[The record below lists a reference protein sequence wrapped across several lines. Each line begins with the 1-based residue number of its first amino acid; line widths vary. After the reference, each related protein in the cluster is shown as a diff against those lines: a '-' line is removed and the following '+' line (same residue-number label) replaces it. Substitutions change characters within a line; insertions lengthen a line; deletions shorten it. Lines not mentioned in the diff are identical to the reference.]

1 MIDYARTGN
10 QNRRKSFSF
19 YKKRNF
25 GNNNN
30 NITENSLA
38 THSLPVDITSF
49 FAKEVPQEDDKILI
63 AFCDG
68 SAINNGKPNCK
79 CGYAIAW
86 PYHPEKDTSEL
97 LSGHQQTNNRAEY
110 MALIRT
116 MMIADEIDP
125 TKTKTLIVYTDSL
138 LLINSLTKWV
148 YDWKKNG
155 WRKKDK
161 TPVANIDLL
170 MRLEELREH
179 RKLSLRH
186 VKAHT
191 GKPSWEA
198 RFNDKVDIMAR
209 NVVLDHLRKVSL
221 ENKNKKDDNTKSYMG
236 EDSTH
241 SIVDWFA

>member
-1 MIDYARTGN
+1 MTNHTGAQN

-19 YKKRNF
+19 YTKKNTKP
-25 GNNNN
+25 GD
-30 NITENSLA
+30 NSLA
-38 THSLPVDITSF
+38 THSLPVDITNF
-49 FAKEVPQEDDKILI
+49 FTKEVPEEDDKILI

-68 SAINNGKPNCK
+68 SAINNGRPNCK

-86 PYHPEKDTSEL
+86 PYHPENNISEL

-116 MMIADEIDP
+116 LMIADEIDP

-161 TPVANIDLL
+161 NPVANVDLL
-170 MRLEELREH
+170 MRLEEQREH
-179 RKLSLRH
+179 RNLSLRH

-198 RFNDKVDIMAR
+198 RFNDKVDMMAR
-209 NVVLDHLRKVSL
+209 KIVLDHLRKCTHDN
-221 ENKNKKDDNTKSYMG
+221 ENRKDYKTQMG
-236 EDSTH
+236 SNENSMQ
-241 SIVDWFA
+241 SIIEWFS